1 VIQFLP
7 FIVAFAATAVVGV
20 AAAAL
25 HGLGYQ
31 VGAGE
36 EDR

>member
-7 FIVAFAATAVVGV
+7 FVIAFAATAFVAI

-25 HGLGYQ
+25 RSLGYQ
-31 VGAGE
+31 VGAE
-36 EDR
+36 EEES

>member
-1 VIQFLP
+1 MIQFLP
-7 FIVAFAATAVVGV
+7 FVIAFAATAFVAI

-31 VGAGE
+31 VGADE
-36 EDR
+36 EES